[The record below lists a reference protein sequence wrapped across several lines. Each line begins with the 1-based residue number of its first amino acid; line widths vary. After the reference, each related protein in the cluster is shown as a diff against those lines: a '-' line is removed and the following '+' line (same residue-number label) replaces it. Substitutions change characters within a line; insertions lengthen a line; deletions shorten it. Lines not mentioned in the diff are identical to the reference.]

1 MLPDEAQLRLHIG
14 CIGSH
19 HDHRVLV
26 GQNDTKLPVL
36 AVATEGIVPTPPKLK
51 AIALIPITGRI
62 GTVGHLLVG
71 R

>member
-19 HDHRVLV
+19 HDHRVLD
-26 GQNDTKLPVL
+26 GQNDAKLPVL
-36 AVATEGIVPTPPKLK
+36 TIATERIMPASPELK
-51 AIALIPITGRI
+51 AVALIPITGRI